1 MKENSFSA
9 KRPVF
14 LGAGVGRAETG
25 PCLHVGACSYLARP
39 PETLPGQPQ
48 APNHPRSPHP
58 AHPSSGW
65 RRSTLPPLSL
75 SFKEALG
82 PICQTQGHRVLER
95 TSPKE
100 DASSQ
105 PDHNITGPKTA
116 PRTLGREA
124 GEAAREDKEMTQ
136 GQGLAE
142 PNPTAS
148 SGIPW
153 VIYALTFTKL
163 QMNLAEA
170 DTLLSSL
177 Q

>member
-1 MKENSFSA
+1 MEPGWA
-9 KRPVF
+9 EPRP
-14 LGAGVGRAETG
+14 G
-25 PCLHVGACSYLARP
+25 PVCMWEPAVTWHVLQKPCQVNPRPLTTPARP
-39 PETLPGQPQ
+39 TLLIHLLVGGE
-48 APNHPRSPHP
+48 APY
-58 AHPSSGW
+58 
-65 RRSTLPPLSL
+65 PLSL
-75 SFKEALG
+75 SFKEALR
-82 PICQTQGHRVLER
+82 PICQTEGHRVLER